1 MKCRRV
7 YFISGLAADER
18 VFKYIQLPE
27 GVEMVHLNWI
37 TPLEDESLPDY
48 ALRLSEKIDTS
59 EPFALVGLSFGGM
72 LATEIAKR
80 KQPVQTILISSIPLS
95 DHLPKYFRAAA
106 AMKLHKVIPIG
117 FVKMMARSKR
127 FFTRET
133 GEDKK
138 LLWQIIDDSDDRF
151 IRWAMNAILTWKN
164 DELPSP
170 LIHIHGTRD
179 EVLPGR
185 YTRPTHVVPKAG
197 HLLVMTAPRTV
208 NNLLA
213 EVVGN

>member
-18 VFKYIQLPE
+18 VFKHIRLPE

-37 TPLEDESLPDY
+37 KPEKDESLPDY
-48 ALRLSEKIDTS
+48 AMRLSEKIDVS

-80 KQPVQTILISSIPLS
+80 FRPVQTVLISSIPLS
-95 DHLPKYFRAAA
+95 AHLPKYFRAAA
-106 AMKLHKVIPIG
+106 AIRLHKVVPIG

-138 LLWQIIDDSDDRF
+138 LLLQIIQESDTSF
-151 IRWAMNAILTWKN
+151 IRWAMHAILTWKN
-164 DELPSP
+164 EELPEQ
-170 LIHIHGTRD
+170 LMHIHGTRD

-185 YTRPTHVVPKAG
+185 LTTPTHVIPKAG
-197 HLLVMTAPRTV
+197 HLLVMTEPKKV

>member
-18 VFKYIQLPE
+18 VFKYIHLPE

-37 TPLEDESLPDY
+37 TPGSDESLSAY
-48 ALRLSEKIDTS
+48 ALRLSEKIDTT
-59 EPFALVGLSFGGM
+59 EPFVLVGLSFGGM

-80 KQPVQTILISSIPLS
+80 LKPVQTVLISSIPLS
-95 DHLPKYFRAAA
+95 AHLPKYFRAAA
-106 AMKLHKVIPIG
+106 AINLHKVIPIG

-133 GEDKK
+133 GDDKK
-138 LLWQIIDDSDDRF
+138 LLWQIINESDTRF
-151 IRWAMNAILTWKN
+151 IRWAMGAILNWKN

-170 LIHIHGTRD
+170 LMHIHGTRD
-179 EVLPGR
+179 EVLPVR
-185 YTRPTHVVPKAG
+185 FTMPTHIVQKHG
-197 HLLVMTAPRTV
+197 HLLVMTAPGKV

>member
-18 VFKYIQLPE
+18 VFKHIRLPE

-37 TPLEDESLPDY
+37 TPNKDETLPDY
-48 ALRLSEKIDTS
+48 AMRLSEKIDTS

-80 KQPVQTILISSIPLS
+80 CQPVQTVLISSIPLS
-95 DHLPKYFRAAA
+95 AHLPGYFRFAANIR
-106 AMKLHKVIPIG
+106 LHKVIPIG
-117 FVKMMARSKR
+117 FVKMMARGKR

-138 LLWQIIDDSDDRF
+138 LILQIINDSDTRF
-151 IRWAMNAILTWKN
+151 IRWAMHAILTWKN
-164 DELPSP
+164 EELPSP

-185 YTRPTHVVPKAG
+185 LTTPTHVVPKAG
-197 HLLVMTAPRTV
+197 HLLVITAPRIV

-213 EVVGN
+213 EVVSN

>member
-1 MKCRRV
+1 MKCKRV

-37 TPLEDESLPDY
+37 DPHQDESLPDY

-80 KQPVQTILISSIPLS
+80 TNPVQTVLISSIPLS
-95 DHLPKYFRAAA
+95 AHLPKYFRAAA
-106 AMKLHKVIPIG
+106 AIRLHKVIPIG

-127 FFTRET
+127 IFTRET
-133 GEDKK
+133 GEHKR
-138 LLWQIIDDSDDRF
+138 LLWQIINDSDTRF

-164 DELPSP
+164 EVLPSP
-170 LIHIHGTRD
+170 LMQIHGTRD
-179 EVLPGR
+179 EVLPQR
-185 YTRPTHVVPKAG
+185 LTTPTHVIQKAG
-197 HLLVMTAPRTV
+197 HLLVMTESGKV

-213 EVVGN
+213 EMVRN

>member
-18 VFKYIQLPE
+18 VFRYIHLPE
-27 GVEMVHLNWI
+27 GIEMVHLNWI
-37 TPLEDESLPDY
+37 TPLKNESLTNY
-48 ALRLSEKIDTS
+48 AMRLSEKIDTS
-59 EPFALVGLSFGGM
+59 EPFAVVGLSFGGM

-80 KQPVQTILISSIPLS
+80 MRPVQTILISSIPLS
-95 DHLPKYFRAAA
+95 AHLPKYFRVAASVN
-106 AMKLHKVIPIG
+106 LHKMIPIG
-117 FVKMMARSKR
+117 FVKMMAKSKR

-138 LLWQIIDDSDDRF
+138 ILWQIIDESDNNF
-151 IRWAMNAILTWKN
+151 IRWAMSAILTWKN
-164 DELPSP
+164 EEIPSP
-170 LIHIHGTRD
+170 LMHIHGTRD

-185 YTRPTHVVPKAG
+185 FTKPTHTIPKHG
-197 HLLVMTAPRTV
+197 HLLVMTAPGEV

>member
-1 MKCRRV
+1 MKIRRV

-18 VFKYIQLPE
+18 VFRYIQLPE

-37 TPLEDESLPDY
+37 TPNKNETLEAY
-48 ALRLSEKIDTS
+48 AMRLAEKIDTS
-59 EPFALVGLSFGGM
+59 KPFAIAGLSFGGM

-80 KQPVQTILISSIPLS
+80 YQPVQTILISSIPLS

-106 AMKLHKVIPIG
+106 AIRLHRIVPIG

-127 FFTRET
+127 FFTTEK

-138 LLWQIIDDSDDRF
+138 LLWQIINDSDNNF
-151 IRWAMNAILTWKN
+151 IRWAMNAILKWKN
-164 DELPSP
+164 TQLPEP

-179 EVLPGR
+179 EVLPSR
-185 YTRPTHVVPKAG
+185 FTKPTHVIQKAG
-197 HLLVMTAPRTV
+197 HLLVLTAPQKV
-208 NNLLA
+208 NKLLA
-213 EVVGN
+213 EVVSS

>member
-18 VFKYIQLPE
+18 VFKYIKLPE

-37 TPLEDESLPDY
+37 TPYKNESLADY
-48 ALRLSEKIDTS
+48 ALRLSEKIDNS
-59 EPFALVGLSFGGM
+59 EPFVLVGLSFGGM

-80 KQPVQTILISSIPLS
+80 TKPVQTVLISSIPLS
-95 DHLPKYFRAAA
+95 AHLPKYFRAAA
-106 AMKLHKVIPIG
+106 AIRLHKYIPIG

-138 LLWQIIDDSDDRF
+138 LLWQIIDDSDTNF
-151 IRWAMNAILTWKN
+151 IRWAMGAILSWNNK
-164 DELPSP
+164 ELPSP
-170 LIHIHGTRD
+170 LMHIHGTRD
-179 EVLPGR
+179 EVLPER
-185 YTRPTHVVPKAG
+185 FTKPTHIVPKAG
-197 HLLVMTAPRTV
+197 HLLVMTAPRMV

>member
-1 MKCRRV
+1 MKCKRV

-18 VFKYIQLPE
+18 VFHHIRLPE
-27 GVEMVHLNWI
+27 GVDMVHLNWI
-37 TPLEDESLPDY
+37 TPNKNESLTDY

-80 KQPVQTILISSIPLS
+80 CQPVQTILISSIPLS
-95 DHLPKYFRAAA
+95 AHLPKYFRAAA
-106 AMKLHKVIPIG
+106 AIRLHKVIPIG

-127 FFTRET
+127 LFTTEK

-138 LLWQIIDDSDDRF
+138 LLWQIINESDTSF

-164 DELPSP
+164 DVLPEP
-170 LIHIHGTRD
+170 LMHIHGTRD
-179 EVLPGR
+179 EVLPSK
-185 YTRPTHVVPKAG
+185 YTHPTHIIPKAG
-197 HLLVMTAPRTV
+197 HLLVMTAPGKV
-208 NNLLA
+208 NKLLA
-213 EVVGN
+213 EVVSN